1 MQCKT
6 PARVTRAGVDVWR
19 TTFVPESPRRYLQG
33 KMPAPPDREISDGP
47 DMTAF
52 PIQSIRRAGS
62 APRLLLSALL
72 AGLLVWTLPAGPA
85 SAQSGVERL
94 TNKVDRLQRELND
107 LQRQVYRG
115 EGGSQAAPS
124 DGGGQATGGSAG
136 MTQAAATRL
145 QQKLTQLE
153 RAVQDLT
160 GRMERVQYEL
170 RQLTERMDKR
180 AKDVDYRLGQLE
192 QATGVSAADGG
203 QQTGQSGNGQSGN
216 GRVGN
221 AQSGSARSENGQTG
235 GQGQQTGTAQQAEN
249 LNQRQ
254 GTGGGQQAG
263 QGANGQ
269 QSQQRQSTQDGQGQQ
284 GNTLGQV
291 SQRAVDE
298 LRQGQ
303 GDQQS
308 GAQQGQQ
315 AGADGEA
322 GDGEPGQQTA
332 SVNVELPDGPPQD
345 QYDYAF
351 GLLRQADYA
360 QAEQALSKFL
370 DAHPEHELAGNAKYW
385 LGETFYVRGNYERAA
400 VTFAEGFQT
409 YPESQKAPDNLL
421 KLGMSLAQIDR
432 TEDACG
438 IFAELQSRYPDA
450 KNNILQR
457 AEREESRLN
466 CGQG

>member
-1 MQCKT
+1 
-6 PARVTRAGVDVWR
+6 
-19 TTFVPESPRRYLQG
+19 
-33 KMPAPPDREISDGP
+33 
-47 DMTAF
+47 MTAF
-52 PIQSIRRAGS
+52 SIQPIRRAGA

-72 AGLLVWTLPAGPA
+72 AALLVLTLPAGPA

-107 LQRQVYRG
+107 LQRRVYSG
-115 EGGSQAAPS
+115 EGGEQAAPS
-124 DGGGQATGGSAG
+124 NDGGEATGGSAG
-136 MTQAAATRL
+136 MTQAAAARL
-145 QQKLTQLE
+145 QQKLSQLE
-153 RAVQDLT
+153 RTVQELT
-160 GRMERVQYEL
+160 GRLEQVQYEL
-170 RQLTERMDKR
+170 RQMTQRMDKR
-180 AKDVDYRLGQLE
+180 AKDVDYRLSQLE

-203 QQTGQSGNGQSGN
+203 QQSSQAG
-216 GRVGN
+216 
-221 AQSGSARSENGQTG
+221 NGQTG
-235 GQGQQTGTAQQAEN
+235 NGQTGNSQAGNSQTGNAQPGNAEPGGQGRQQSGTAQQAQN
-249 LNQRQ
+249 LQQ
-254 GTGGGQQAG
+254 GQDAGSGQQAG
-263 QGANGQ
+263 QGGDRQQAQ
-269 QSQQRQSTQDGQGQQ
+269 QSQSGQGDQGQQ

-298 LRQGQ
+298 LRQNR

-315 AGADGEA
+315 AEADGAA
-322 GDGEPGQQTA
+322 GDGGGQQGQQTA
-332 SVNVELPDGPPQD
+332 AVNVELPDGPPQE
-345 QYDYAF
+345 QYEYAF

-360 QAEQALSKFL
+360 KAEQALSKFL

-409 YPESQKAPDNLL
+409 YPDSQKAPDNLL

-432 TEDACG
+432 TDDACG

-457 AEREESRLN
+457 AEREQSRLN